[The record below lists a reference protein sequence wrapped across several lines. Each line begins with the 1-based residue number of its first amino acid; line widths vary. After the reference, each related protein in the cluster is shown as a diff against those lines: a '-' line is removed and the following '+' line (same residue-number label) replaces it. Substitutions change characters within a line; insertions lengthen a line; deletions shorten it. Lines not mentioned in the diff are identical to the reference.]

1 MMNKFKQVLNIA
13 QQILQG
19 IYKSIFKD
27 PNTEKVAKYRMSVCN
42 TCPKQGYLINI
53 HIPWTQIVIRLFK
66 QCKECKCLLLLKS
79 HSFNIDKEKNATCPL
94 GLWAI

>member
-1 MMNKFKQVLNIA
+1 MIKKILNILNIA

-27 PNTEKVAKYRMSVCN
+27 PNTEKVAKYRMSVCT
-42 TCPKQGYLINI
+42 TCPKQGYLINTSI
-53 HIPWTQIVIRLFK
+53 FNTNIKLVK